1 MDHSQYIIDK
11 LEEAR
16 DERGMPI
23 AELARRSGIHRK
35 RLWYILNGKRK
46 LRADE
51 FVRLIVI
58 MGTPITTYIPTEML
72 DALSRSHSNWKER
85 GTSGL
90 ERGPSPT
97 TTRARRH
104 TAGRRPDGITSKS
117 ASRSPST
124 TTSAC
129 CTTRC
134 SRTPPGRP

>member
-23 AELARRSGIHRK
+23 AELA
-35 RLWYILNGKRK
+35 K

-72 DALSRSHSNWKER
+72 DALSRSHSNWNHQR
-85 GTSGL
+85 
-90 ERGPSPT
+90 
-97 TTRARRH
+97 
-104 TAGRRPDGITSKS
+104 
-117 ASRSPST
+117 
-124 TTSAC
+124 
-129 CTTRC
+129 
-134 SRTPPGRP
+134 

>member
-72 DALSRSHSNWKER
+72 DALSRFHGNWNHQR
-85 GTSGL
+85 
-90 ERGPSPT
+90 
-97 TTRARRH
+97 
-104 TAGRRPDGITSKS
+104 
-117 ASRSPST
+117 
-124 TTSAC
+124 
-129 CTTRC
+129 
-134 SRTPPGRP
+134 